1 MDFGSWSTNF
11 WSACQLGYGTTG
23 SQTVEKA
30 LCCILPSFSFFLQVS
45 RMVLLTL
52 QATHQLLS
60 HELISYRDIFTDT
73 PKGEDTN
80 LLNVSHSYQIGYQD

>member
-1 MDFGSWSTNF
+1 
-11 WSACQLGYGTTG
+11 
-23 SQTVEKA
+23 
-30 LCCILPSFSFFLQVS
+30 
-45 RMVLLTL
+45 MVLLTL